1 MNELQQVHNIVNI
14 ENIRGYVENDG
25 TVYLNLND
33 IAIGLGFVRTS
44 SAGNVSIR
52 WERIDTYLE
61 EFRQR
66 GVSVPTSGYGRNNQ
80 CNLPEY
86 ISENVFYMLAMKA
99 KNNVALDFQ
108 TKVANEIL
116 PMIRRTGMYF
126 AEDVYNYIV
135 NNPGKLGQMLLNYE
149 EEMNKL
155 KPKVEAYDQFMNST
169 HGYDMGTA
177 SKILRFQAPQR
188 KKKVIG
194 RNQMFQI
201 LRELNIL
208 QSDTI
213 RWNIPFQEYVDAGY
227 FNVIGVNGNSPTRNH
242 ARVEVL
248 PLGIDF
254 IWKLLT
260 SNGYEL
266 VPREPVPLAYD
277 NLTEMAI

>member
-25 TVYLNLND
+25 TVFLNLTD
-33 IAIGLGFVRTS
+33 VCIGLGFTQIAPSGNLVIRWNRVEDAIKTLNNQGV
-44 SAGNVSIR
+44 ATTGHGNVI
-52 WERIDTYLE
+52 Y
-61 EFRQR
+61 
-66 GVSVPTSGYGRNNQ
+66 N
-80 CNLPEY
+80 NLPEY
-86 ISENVFYMLAMKA
+86 IPENLFYMLAMKSRSKDA
-99 KNNVALDFQ
+99 IVFQ
-108 TKVANEIL
+108 QKIANEIL

-126 AEDVYNYIV
+126 AEDVYNYVV
-135 NNPGKLGQMLLNYE
+135 NNPGKIGQMLVNYE
-149 EEMNKL
+149 EELNKL
-155 KPKVEAYDQFMNST
+155 KPKAEAYDQFMNST

-208 QSDTI
+208 QSDNI

-248 PLGIDF
+248 PLGLDF

-260 SNGYEL
+260 TNGYEL

>member
-14 ENIRGYVENDG
+14 ENIRGYVETDG
-25 TVYLNLND
+25 TVYLNLTD
-33 IAIGLGFVRTS
+33 VCVGLGFTQLAPSGNLVIRWNRVEDAIKTLINQGV
-44 SAGNVSIR
+44 ATTGHGNVI
-52 WERIDTYLE
+52 Y
-61 EFRQR
+61 
-66 GVSVPTSGYGRNNQ
+66 N
-80 CNLPEY
+80 NLPEY
-86 ISENVFYMLAMKA
+86 IPENLFYMLAMKSRSKDA
-99 KNNVALDFQ
+99 IVFQ
-108 TKVANEIL
+108 QKIANEIL

-126 AEDVYNYIV
+126 AEDVYNYVV
-135 NNPGKLGQMLLNYE
+135 NNPGKIGQMLVNYE
-149 EEMNKL
+149 EELNKL
-155 KPKVEAYDQFMNST
+155 KPKAEAYDQFMNST

-177 SKILRFQAPQR
+177 SKILRFQAPQK

-208 QSDTI
+208 QSDNI

-227 FNVIGVNGNSPTRNH
+227 FNVIGVNGNTPTRNH

-248 PLGIDF
+248 PLGLDF

-260 SNGYEL
+260 ANGYEL

>member
-1 MNELQQVHNIVNI
+1 MKAN
-14 ENIRGYVENDG
+14 
-25 TVYLNLND
+25 ND
-33 IAIGLGFVRTS
+33 IAM
-44 SAGNVSIR
+44 
-52 WERIDTYLE
+52 
-61 EFRQR
+61 EFQ
-66 GVSVPTSGYGRNNQ
+66 S
-80 CNLPEY
+80 
-86 ISENVFYMLAMKA
+86 
-99 KNNVALDFQ
+99 
-108 TKVANEIL
+108 KVANEIL
-116 PMIRRTGMYF
+116 PLIRRTGFYMT
-126 AEDVYNYIV
+126 DSV
-135 NNPGKLGQMLLNYE
+135 YE
-149 EEMNKL
+149 EFVSNPRNIINIMNLYADARDTIEDL
-155 KPKVEAYDQFMNST
+155 KPKAEAYDQFMNST
-169 HGYDMGTA
+169 NGYDMGTA

-208 QSDTI
+208 QSDNI
-213 RWNIPFQEYVDAGY
+213 RWNIPFQEYADAGY

>member
-14 ENIRGYVENDG
+14 ENIRGYVEHDG
-25 TVYLNLND
+25 TVFLNLED
-33 IAIGLGFVRTS
+33 ICIGLGYTQIAPS
-44 SAGNVSIR
+44 GNVVIMWHR
-52 WERIDTYLE
+52 VENIMKTL
-61 EFRQR
+61 
-66 GVSVPTSGYGRNNQ
+66 NNQ
-80 CNLPEY
+80 GVDTSVHGNVIYNNLPEY
-86 ISENVFYMLAMKA
+86 IPENLFYLLSMRSRSKNAIVFQQKI
-99 KNNVALDFQ
+99 
-108 TKVANEIL
+108 ANEIL
-116 PMIRRTGMYF
+116 PIIRRTGMYF
-126 AEDVYNYIV
+126 AEDVYNYVV
-135 NNPGKLGQMLLNYE
+135 NNPGKLGQLLLNYE

-155 KPKVEAYDQFMNST
+155 KPKAEAYDQFMNST

-208 QSDTI
+208 QSDNI

-248 PLGIDF
+248 PLGLDF